1 MAHRHVLDV
10 EQGNSRKRRIV
21 VEEHLEGCLEPKTL
35 RQNHRDRGD
44 PVESE
49 VVGVAQIFI
58 ENEIGFDALAHLSE
72 DDLKQLGLRM
82 GPRKLLLAAIAELE
96 ATKPAPPD
104 ISAPEAS
111 RPEAERRRLTV
122 MFCDLMGSTELS
134 QKLDPEDYR
143 DLLTAFQDACSGAVK
158 RHQGHVAKHLGDAL
172 LAYFG

>member
-1 MAHRHVLDV
+1 MARDIG
-10 EQGNSRKRRIV
+10 EW
-21 VEEHLEGCLEPKTL
+21 LEGLGLEKY
-35 RQNHRDRGD
+35 
-44 PVESE
+44 VE
-49 VVGVAQIFI
+49 IFI

-82 GPRKLLLAAIAELE
+82 GPRKLLLAAITGLE

-111 RPEAERRRLTV
+111 RPDAERRRLTV

-158 RHQGHVAKHLGDAL
+158 RALSHKLGWLESEMDIK
-172 LAYFG
+172 LARCASSPLSVTASQPISSAIRYGCTPGSL

>member
-1 MAHRHVLDV
+1 MTRDIG
-10 EQGNSRKRRIV
+10 EW
-21 VEEHLEGCLEPKTL
+21 LEGFGLEKY
-35 RQNHRDRGD
+35 
-44 PVESE
+44 VE
-49 VVGVAQIFI
+49 IFI

-143 DLLTAFQDACSGAVK
+143 DLLTAFQDACSGAIK
-158 RHQGHVAKHLGDAL
+158 RHQGHVAKHLGDGL
-172 LAYFG
+172 LAYFGYPQAHEGRTGDRVLAEGRRSRP